1 MRRPFENHFNHDWY
15 FRWRRI
21 RTQWANGWVFNE
33 GGQLL
38 VLSLF
43 TLSGS
48 NPHPFGRIYLLG
60 WTLAGGW
67 KKDGSF

>member
-48 NPHPFGRIYLLG
+48 NPHPFGRI
-60 WTLAGGW
+60 
-67 KKDGSF
+67 